1 MATKFQGIY
10 AQVETGTIAAV
21 YAELDDSTYM
31 DNAYRSLL
39 SCSFLTETPQAHHQR
54 DYKAISGR
62 AVARAMSRRCLAD
75 PSRTYLFHHS
85 LWICQR
91 PTVKPINVPHSDINN
106 RPCGPLHCR
115 QQRSAHVYSGIS
127 LQRHSSKFVH
137 DCWTGEAV
145 SRHTINGRKMPSL
158 CLRKSFWNQF

>member
-1 MATKFQGIY
+1 MATKLQGIY

-31 DNAYRSLL
+31 D
-39 SCSFLTETPQAHHQR
+39 THHQR